1 MSAAEK
7 APVHLETLGELAII
21 SLTGGPENRWCEA
34 SLVGFND
41 HIMTLTRENKVRTL
55 IITGNAAEVAGDR
68 SGPWFCGGLDTD
80 AFNLGDPL
88 AGANVAR
95 LFTQAFGNLRRF
107 GGVTIAAINGHAH
120 NEGLALALNCDFRLA
135 TGEAIFQLNA
145 GSEGLLPFGG
155 STQLLP
161 RLVGESWAKR
171 MLLMEVPVSA
181 AQARSLGLIDEV
193 CDGEGKGDLMSTAE
207 QWAAAVRRQSPMATR
222 AGKQLVEHARMRPLE
237 TGFAAER
244 EWQVH
249 IMESLGER

>member
-7 APVHLETLGELAII
+7 APVHLEILGELAII
-21 SLTGGPENRWCEA
+21 SLAGGPQNRWCET
-34 SLVGFND
+34 SLVRFND
-41 HIMTLTRENKVRTL
+41 HIMTLARENKVRTL
-55 IITGNAAEVAGDR
+55 IITGNTEEAADDR
-68 SGPWFCGGLDTD
+68 SGSWFCGGLDTD
-80 AFNLGDPL
+80 AFNLRDPL

-135 TGEAIFQLNA
+135 TEDAIFQLNA

-171 MLLMEVPVSA
+171 MLLMEVPVGA
-181 AQARSLGLIDEV
+181 AQASSLGLIDEV
-193 CDGEGKGDLMSTAE
+193 CDGEGDLMSMAE
-207 QWAAAVRRQSPMATR
+207 QWAGAIRRQSPMATR

-249 IMESLGER
+249 IMESLGQR